1 MQWVYLLLAIISE
14 IIATL
19 SLRASVGFTKTI
31 WLFPIAIG
39 YGLALYLM
47 SVSLKLGMP
56 VGVAYAVWSAVGI
69 VCVALAAKVIW
80 NDPLTAKMMLGFAL
94 IIVGVAFVQLGT
106 KHT

>member
-1 MQWVYLLLAIISE
+1 MQWVYLSFAIISE

-31 WLFPIAIG
+31 WLFPVAIG
-39 YGLALYLM
+39 YGLAFYLM
-47 SVSLKLGMP
+47 SLSLKLGMP